1 MQGGAGGGMILL
13 NAKRQTIINGSLS
26 ANGADASAPSS
37 EAVIGAGGG
46 SGGLVYVHTTIL

>member
-1 MQGGAGGGMILL
+1 MILL